1 MSFLKGLKREETGP
15 TPGEL
20 RSVLSAM
27 QRERTSLEAMV
38 QRAEAASAELRAVQ
52 AGDSASLA
60 SSLGE
65 RIAALETQLRAVE
78 SLAPVL
84 DRAATRLGGFDDA
97 WDRTEQRLAELE
109 QRAAKVTEHVGLF
122 RDLGDRVPEA
132 QHQVGV
138 LRALVEQTTQ
148 KLSAFEQQRD
158 QIDRASG
165 QLGQIHGVLQQ
176 LDTGFRRQDELLASL
191 RDLETRLSD
200 TESAQR
206 RVASETEALTE
217 QHRAMATE
225 SDRARTVL
233 ETVRVSLEQGSA
245 LVDHEHRS
253 LDALAQRVEEIRV
266 AVKDCEGR
274 LGSLN
279 ATSRHIVGL
288 EGQAQH
294 LFTEVSRL
302 SGEFR
307 QLSERAERSRGLQA
321 EAARLEQLLGGVQL
335 RVQKIEDARPG
346 IETAIQDL
354 GVLRGSQ
361 ETLREALEQ
370 AGRTQQELARF
381 REAQVETQAW
391 LAKSDGATRAVQA
404 QVERVGDRVE
414 TVSTVIADAERK
426 MAAMGDTLDALR
438 ARAGEFEGLGER
450 IRTLGEELAQRE
462 AGLERAVGQLARTTD
477 LRREAVETAERL
489 EDVSRSLSG
498 ALSDAE
504 VRSLELDRL
513 ATELSERAGALGL
526 VQDQLRQFDER
537 LTSWQTTEREM
548 TRAVDAVLSRQES
561 VDKLQQDVREV
572 YALAERTLGEVR
584 TITEARREVEA
595 TARLLAE
602 TREQLGDTGTALQD
616 LERRKAQVE
625 KAEHRLARAEALA
638 LDLRASLE
646 SLHAQ
651 RAVIDGALEKA
662 AGLGNQMR
670 QAETVLESLREERA
684 IADRVRAAVT
694 ALREEDA
701 S

>member
-1 MSFLKGLKREETGP
+1 MSFLKGLKREDAGP
-15 TPGEL
+15 TTGEL

-27 QRERTSLEAMV
+27 QRERTSLDAMV
-38 QRAEAASAELRAVQ
+38 QRAEAASAELRAAQ
-52 AGDSASLA
+52 AGDSVTLA
-60 SSLGE
+60 TSLGD

-78 SLAPVL
+78 SLAPAL
-84 DRAATRLGGFDDA
+84 DRAATRLGGFEDA
-97 WDRTEQRLAELE
+97 WDKTEQRLAELE
-109 QRAAKVTEHVGLF
+109 QRAARVSENVGLF

-148 KLSAFEQQRD
+148 KLAAFEQQRD

-165 QLGQIHGVLQQ
+165 QVGQIHGVLQQ
-176 LDTGFRRQDELLASL
+176 LDTGFRRQDELLSSL
-191 RDLETRLSD
+191 RDLETRLAD
-200 TESAQR
+200 TEAAHR
-206 RVASETEALTE
+206 RVALETEGLTGRHKAMTDE
-217 QHRAMATE
+217 SERAQE
-225 SDRARTVL
+225 VL
-233 ETVRVSLEQGSA
+233 EKVRGSLEQGAA

-253 LDALAQRVEEIRV
+253 LDALTQRVEEIRE
-266 AVKDCEGR
+266 AVKDCEAR

-294 LFTEVSRL
+294 LFAEVSRL

-321 EAARLEQLLGGVQL
+321 ESARLEQLLAGVQL
-335 RVQKIEDARPG
+335 RVQKIEDARPSV
-346 IETAIQDL
+346 ETAIQDL
-354 GVLRGSQ
+354 AVLRGSQ

-370 AGRTQQELARF
+370 VGHAQQELGRF
-381 REAQVETQAW
+381 RETQVEMQAW
-391 LAKSDGATRAVQA
+391 LARNDGATRAMQA

-414 TVSTVIADAERK
+414 TVASQVGDAERR
-426 MAAMGDTLDALR
+426 MGTVSEALDHLQE
-438 ARAGEFEGLGER
+438 RAGEFSGLGER
-450 IRTLGEELAQRE
+450 IRSLGEDLAQRE
-462 AGLERAVGQLARTTD
+462 AGMERAVGQLARTTE

-489 EDVSRSLSG
+489 EDVSRSLGG

-504 VRSLELDRL
+504 VRSVELDRL
-513 ATELSERAGALGL
+513 ATELAERAGALGL

-537 LTSWQTTEREM
+537 LTSWQTSEREM
-548 TRAVDAVLSRQES
+548 TRAVEAVLERQQA
-561 VDKLQQDVREV
+561 VDHLQQGVRDV
-572 YALAERTLGEVR
+572 YALAERTMAEAR

-602 TREQLGDTGTALQD
+602 TREQLGDTSTALED

-646 SLHAQ
+646 SLHTQ
-651 RAVIDGALEKA
+651 RAVIDQALEKA

-670 QAETVLESLREERA
+670 QAETVLEALREERTV
-684 IADRVRAAVT
+684 ADRVRAAVT